1 MRVIA
6 LMVETPIHVID
17 FEGSRQS
24 GVVEYGIATVTGGRV
39 TATDSR
45 ICAPVGTISDRDREQ
60 HGISEELARG
70 EAPFGEDW
78 ELMVGLREAGPFCA
92 HNVAVEAGLI
102 QAVWPCPKRVPNF
115 AEPGLLEADW
125 GPWLD
130 TLQLYRR
137 VYTGLESYKLQA
149 LIQLFELQT
158 ALDEQAKLLCPPR
171 RQRYH
176 CALYDAL
183 ASALLL
189 IRLLGE
195 KELESASLRWLMT
208 QSAASAG
215 KRQSME
221 QQELL

>member
-1 MRVIA
+1 MIK
-6 LMVETPIHVID
+6 TPIHVID

-24 GVVEYGIATVTGGRV
+24 GVVEYGIATIAEGRV
-39 TATDSR
+39 TASYSR
-45 ICAPVGTISDRDREQ
+45 ICAPIGTISDRDREQ
-60 HGISEELARG
+60 HGISEEVARG
-70 EAPFGEDW
+70 EVPFEDEW
-78 ELMVGLREAGPFCA
+78 GLMLGLRETGPFCA
-92 HNVAVEAGLI
+92 HNVSVEAGLI

-115 AEPGLLEADW
+115 AESGLLEADW

-137 VYTGLESYKLQA
+137 VYEGLESYKLEDLIELFGLQA
-149 LIQLFELQT
+149 E
-158 ALDEQAKLLCPPR
+158 LDEQAKLLCPPR

-189 IRLLGE
+189 IHLLGE
-195 KELESASLRWLMT
+195 KELESASLRWLIT
-208 QSAASAG
+208 QSASSAS